1 MDPDETDRLFDLAL
15 GKIAA
20 TTGSATTSKSKKTG
34 TPNTSGGNPEFGI
47 SIKRERIFEEPLAAR
62 VTIRLTK
69 EQKKLLD
76 RQPTGFARQAILK
89 ALGIWDNL

>member
-1 MDPDETDRLFDLAL
+1 MDPDKTDRLFDLD
-15 GKIAA
+15 IAA
-20 TTGSATTSKSKKTG
+20 TTG
-34 TPNTSGGNPEFGI
+34 TPNTPGGNPEFGI
-47 SIKRERIFEEPLAAR
+47 SIKRKRIFDEPLAAR

-89 ALGIWDNL
+89 ALGVVWND

>member
-1 MDPDETDRLFDLAL
+1 MDPSETDRLFDLAL
-15 GKIAA
+15 DKIAA
-20 TTGSATTSKSKKTG
+20 TASKSKKTG

-47 SIKRERIFEEPLAAR
+47 SIKKERLFEEPLAER

-69 EQKKLLD
+69 EQKKMLD

-89 ALGIWDNL
+89 ALGIWDDLMG

>member
-1 MDPDETDRLFDLAL
+1 MDPDETDRLFDLVL

-20 TTGSATTSKSKKTG
+20 TTNKSKTTG
-34 TPNTSGGNPEFGI
+34 TPNTPRGNPEFGV

-69 EQKKLLD
+69 KQKKLLD

-89 ALGIWDNL
+89 ALGIWDD

>member
-1 MDPDETDRLFDLAL
+1 MDPDKTDRLFDLAL
-15 GKIAA
+15 GNI
-20 TTGSATTSKSKKTG
+20 SVNKSKPTG
-34 TPNTSGGNPEFGI
+34 TPNTPGGNPEFGV

-89 ALGIWDNL
+89 ALGIWDDGMMSR